1 MKEDMRRTSRARRA
15 QQRKRRNRR
24 IALTLCVM
32 FVVLAASIGI
42 FTQLFSRATAAADQ
56 STQLCQ
62 AVNVAEDAAEEF
74 SADPARVAAGEKV
87 GDGVAVNV
95 RHGYKVSCKISQDK
109 RSAGTLWRAHI
120 TVSDSQGK
128 LYSLDT
134 SRYVSEVK

>member
-1 MKEDMRRTSRARRA
+1 MASPVERDDS
-15 QQRKRRNRR
+15 RR
-24 IALTLCVM
+24 IRSTTAFVVETLVLL
-32 FVVLAASIGI
+32 VVLAASIGI

-87 GDGVAVNV
+87 GDGVAVKG

>member
-1 MKEDMRRTSRARRA
+1 MASPVERDDS
-15 QQRKRRNRR
+15 RR
-24 IALTLCVM
+24 IRSTTAFVVETLVLL
-32 FVVLAASIGI
+32 VVLAASIGI

-56 STQLCQ
+56 STRLCQ

-87 GDGVAVNV
+87 GDGVAVKG

>member
-1 MKEDMRRTSRARRA
+1 MASPVERDDS
-15 QQRKRRNRR
+15 RR
-24 IALTLCVM
+24 IRSTTAFVVATLVLL
-32 FVVLAASIGI
+32 VVLAASICI

-87 GDGVAVNV
+87 GDGVAVKG

>member
-1 MKEDMRRTSRARRA
+1 MASPVERDDS
-15 QQRKRRNRR
+15 RR
-24 IALTLCVM
+24 IRSTTAFVVETLVLL
-32 FVVLAASIGI
+32 VVLAASIGI

-87 GDGVAVNV
+87 GDGVAVKG
-95 RHGYKVSCKISQDK
+95 RHGYKVSCKIMQDK
-109 RSAGTLWRAHI
+109 QGVGTLWAAHI
-120 TVSDSQGK
+120 TVSDAQGK
-128 LYSLDT
+128 IYALDT

>member
-1 MKEDMRRTSRARRA
+1 MASPVERDDS
-15 QQRKRRNRR
+15 RR
-24 IALTLCVM
+24 IRSTTAFVVETLVLL
-32 FVVLAASIGI
+32 VVLAASIGV

-56 STQLCQ
+56 STRLCQ

-87 GDGVAVNV
+87 GDGVAIKG

-109 RSAGTLWRAHI
+109 RSAGTLWRARI

>member
-1 MKEDMRRTSRARRA
+1 MASPVERDDS
-15 QQRKRRNRR
+15 RR
-24 IALTLCVM
+24 IRSTTAFVVETLVLL
-32 FVVLAASIGI
+32 VVLAASIGI

-56 STQLCQ
+56 STRLCQ
-62 AVNVAEDAAEEF
+62 AVNVAEDAAEEVA
-74 SADPARVAAGEKV
+74 ADPARVAAGEKV
-87 GDGVAVNV
+87 GDGVAIKG

-134 SRYVSEVK
+134 SRYVSEVR